1 MNESGQSTN
10 QQQIFEIQKLYL
22 KDVSFEAPSSPQIFT
37 RDWKPEINLQINT
50 SSKKLGEDINEVVLN
65 ITLTTHSSEKPAYL
79 VEIAQAGIFT
89 LKGFNEEQLG
99 HLLGSY
105 CPNVLFPF
113 AREAIAEL
121 IAKGGFPHF
130 LLSPVNFDA
139 LYSQHQQHQKQ
150 QSNTDKAP
158 DKLINSPSNVE
169 H

>member
-1 MNESGQSTN
+1 MMDESKQSAS

-37 RDWKPEINLQINT
+37 HDWKPEINLQINT
-50 SSKKLGEDINEVVLN
+50 STEKLGENVNEVVLN
-65 ITLTTHSSEKPAYL
+65 ITLTTHSSEKTAYL
-79 VEIAQAGIFT
+79 VEVAQAGIFT

-121 IAKGGFPHF
+121 ITKGGFPHF

-139 LYSQHQQHQKQ
+139 LYSQHQQQLKQ
-150 QSNTDKAP
+150 QPNADKTQ
-158 DKLINSPSNVE
+158 E
-169 H
+169 